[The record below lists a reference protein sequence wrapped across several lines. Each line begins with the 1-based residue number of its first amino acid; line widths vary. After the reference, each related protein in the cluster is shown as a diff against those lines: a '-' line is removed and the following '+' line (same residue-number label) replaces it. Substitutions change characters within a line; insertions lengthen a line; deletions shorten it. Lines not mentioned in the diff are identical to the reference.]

1 MADSRKLLTDI
12 ATGGSATA
20 TACIF
25 TNPLEVIKTRLQL
38 QGEMK
43 VMEVRIGIV
52 SNTLL
57 RMDLERRDARSA
69 A

>member
-1 MADSRKLLTDI
+1 MAFNVGKRKLLTDI

-38 QGEMK
+38 QGEMQ
-43 VMEVRIGIV
+43 VVPRGAC
-52 SNTLL
+52 
-57 RMDLERRDARSA
+57 DDGFGFRRC
-69 A
+69 

>member
-1 MADSRKLLTDI
+1 MASNVGKRKLLTDI

-38 QGEMK
+38 QGEMQ
-43 VMEVRIGIV
+43 VVPRGACDV
-52 SNTLL
+52 GFGF
-57 RMDLERRDARSA
+57 RRC
-69 A
+69 